1 MGSAGCHWETLGRLL
16 GALGGQ
22 WGAPRCHVGSLG
34 WCWEALGRPWE
45 QRGDNGG
52 PRSDLGSWWGN
63 WEARGCTGGQREALR
78 CPVRRWGHAD
88 DGGRRCGSRYGPAPL
103 PGDGCRRPRMREEQ
117 RRERKLRIPACSAPD
132 FRSRRALRRRG
143 GGGTSRR
150 AARGRG
156 SLSAAAMAQP
166 RSASQPPPDVD
177 TDDCLGEYRHLFSPD
192 ILA

>member
-1 MGSAGCHWETLGRLL
+1 
-16 GALGGQ
+16 
-22 WGAPRCHVGSLG
+22 
-34 WCWEALGRPWE
+34 
-45 QRGDNGG
+45 
-52 PRSDLGSWWGN
+52 
-63 WEARGCTGGQREALR
+63 
-78 CPVRRWGHAD
+78 
-88 DGGRRCGSRYGPAPL
+88 
-103 PGDGCRRPRMREEQ
+103 MREEQ